1 MVIKNNEATANR
13 PEGDRILDAPYV
25 FINLP
30 EYLRMIK
37 DEKAWIVNDR
47 NGITLFKGNGL
58 TVVLTALKKG
68 AVLNKVETEGFMTLQ
83 LLEGSVIVNTPDGNM
98 NVQPNQMMV
107 FRPAIQ
113 YSVSA
118 GIESSFLLSHYNS
131 FSDSGNII

>member
-1 MVIKNNEATANR
+1 MVIKNNDATTNR

-30 EYLRMIK
+30 DYLRMIK
-37 DEKAWIVNDR
+37 EEKAWLANDR

-68 AVLNKVETEGFMTLQ
+68 AILHKVETEGFMTLQ
-83 LLEGSVIVNTPDGNM
+83 LLEGSIIVTTPDGNM
-98 NVQPNQMMV
+98 NVQPNQIMV
-107 FRPAIQ
+107 FHPTIQ

-118 GIESSFLLSHYNS
+118 SIESSFLLSHYNS
-131 FSDSGNII
+131 FSDTGNIL

>member
-1 MVIKNNEATANR
+1 MVIKNNEATFNR

-37 DEKAWIVNDR
+37 EEKAWIVNDR

-68 AVLNKVETEGFMTLQ
+68 AILYKVETEGFMTLQ

-98 NVQPNQMMV
+98 NVQPNQIMV
-107 FRPAIQ
+107 FHPAVQ

-118 GIESSFLLSHYNS
+118 SIESAFLLSHYNS

>member
-1 MVIKNNEATANR
+1 MVIRNNDATFNR
-13 PEGDRILDAPYV
+13 PEGERILDAPYV

-37 DEKAWIVNDR
+37 EEKAWLTNDR

-68 AVLNKVETEGFMTLQ
+68 VLLDKVETEGFMTLQ

-98 NVQPNQMMV
+98 NLALNQLMV
-107 FRPAIQ
+107 FHPSIQ

-118 GIESSFLLSHYNS
+118 NEESSFLLSHYNS
-131 FSDSGNII
+131 FSDGGNII